1 MDAQN
6 CNVNQIILAVNR
18 EIESDARQIK
28 RKKEF
33 LEIPFFVLIFIYFS

>member
-18 EIESDARQIK
+18 ETESDARQ
-28 RKKEF
+28 KKKN
-33 LEIPFFVLIFIYFS
+33 S